1 MNVKDWSELAL
12 LLARKLKEHDALLE
26 ICQEI
31 ASDPRCDLVT
41 SERRVKLYKAII
53 KAGGTACINF

>member
-31 ASDPRCDLVT
+31 ASDPRVDLVN
-41 SERRVKLYKAII
+41 SERRIRLYAAIT
-53 KAGGTACINF
+53 KAGGTI